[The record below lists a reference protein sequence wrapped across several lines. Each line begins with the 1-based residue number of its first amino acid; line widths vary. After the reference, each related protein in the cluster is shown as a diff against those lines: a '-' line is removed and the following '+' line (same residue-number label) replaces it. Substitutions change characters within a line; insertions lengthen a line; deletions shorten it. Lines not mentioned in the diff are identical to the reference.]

1 MPPSSD
7 MSALRRTLCRRFVRD
22 AANGGSLEER
32 SGARVECRNKVGG
45 LRAGV
50 DGTVSVW
57 GGAVARRYAAWG

>member
-1 MPPSSD
+1 M
-7 MSALRRTLCRRFVRD
+7 RD